1 MLYFLV
7 ELFFMI
13 VFVYISFLI
22 IQLALFNLV
31 IIGIVFVILKK
42 IFYIAETVRWKLMF
56 NKKTKDFQKFIA
68 NQNQTVYNDLQ
79 IEIIEEKEG
88 NWLEFLLKD
97 DEKMFEEEI
106 ASRRQQIFNAKD
118 TQAIEEMKQ
127 ILNDYAIEK
136 KK

>member
-68 NQNQTVYNDLQ
+68 NQNQTVYNDL
-79 IEIIEEKEG
+79 
-88 NWLEFLLKD
+88 
-97 DEKMFEEEI
+97 
-106 ASRRQQIFNAKD
+106 
-118 TQAIEEMKQ
+118 
-127 ILNDYAIEK
+127 
-136 KK
+136 